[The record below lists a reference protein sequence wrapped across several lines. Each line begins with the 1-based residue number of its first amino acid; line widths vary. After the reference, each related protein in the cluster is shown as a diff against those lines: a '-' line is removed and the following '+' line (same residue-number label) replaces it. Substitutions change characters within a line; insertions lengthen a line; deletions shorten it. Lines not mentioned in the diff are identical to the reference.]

1 VLTGTRAAPPPACAS
16 GAAGPSQAWSCGSA
30 LRAHSTGGAEGP
42 AAGRRRPTQAARAG
56 AQAQALTPGALL
68 LREACYRALG
78 EGFSHPALAS
88 RVDFAAWYSSEL
100 RPMLAARAR

>member
-1 VLTGTRAAPPPACAS
+1 VAPR
-16 GAAGPSQAWSCGSA
+16 GQ
-30 LRAHSTGGAEGP
+30 
-42 AAGRRRPTQAARAG
+42 RRRPAGGGRRGPARAR